1 MILLR
6 AKSPAGVRVYRIHSG
21 TSYLYSS
28 NPFAEYQCFFVHY
41 KSHTFLLGILRDYV
55 ENKLKHLRR
64 RIAPLF
70 RQCRF
75 TGFRHPGFAVGLS
88 AAHWT
93 LGRRVRRLPSG
104 TAPIPDAESAT
115 GDCHA
120 NIRDLAW
127 QPPIRR
133 LRWSLRSAR
142 GWFLPRIAP
151 SQSSEHYPHLFR
163 SFTSC

>member
-1 MILLR
+1 MLLR

-75 TGFRHPGFAVGLS
+75 TGFGRPPATPGRAF
-88 AAHWT
+88 
-93 LGRRVRRLPSG
+93 RR
-104 TAPIPDAESAT
+104 
-115 GDCHA
+115 
-120 NIRDLAW
+120 
-127 QPPIRR
+127 
-133 LRWSLRSAR
+133 SLRSVTVY
-142 GWFLPRIAP
+142 GDCPYGH
-151 SQSSEHYPHLFR
+151 SSYP
-163 SFTSC
+163 